1 MHAGHWL
8 NKVACR
14 VIVDARNR
22 RDDLR
27 GQIDQQALVLI
38 LAQLGEL
45 SPKTLTELVTAVASY
60 VPDDV
65 VERIAADSEGLAP
78 VDELIYREAH
88 ARYAAD
94 ERDEWVRWGESSY
107 QRLTYLRRRG
117 RGA

>member
-8 NKVACR
+8 NGVARR
-14 VIVDARNR
+14 VILDARNR

-38 LAQLGEL
+38 LDQLGEL
-45 SPKTLTELVTAVASY
+45 SPQTLTELVVTVASY
-60 VPDDV
+60 VPDEV
-65 VERIAADSEGLAP
+65 VARIVADDEDRLP
-78 VDELIYREAH
+78 VDELIFREAH

-94 ERDEWVRWGESSY
+94 VRDEWVRWGESGY
-107 QRLTYLRRRG
+107 QRLAYLRRRE